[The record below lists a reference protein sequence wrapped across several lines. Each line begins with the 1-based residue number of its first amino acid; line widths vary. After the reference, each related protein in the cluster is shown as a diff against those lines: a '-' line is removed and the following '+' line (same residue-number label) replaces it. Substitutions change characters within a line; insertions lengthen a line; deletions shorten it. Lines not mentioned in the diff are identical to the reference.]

1 MTHPRRWTLVAA
13 ASVVVLTAAGLA
25 LWVLVPD
32 DEQLAR
38 RVEAEFE
45 TRMGQKLVVG
55 AVHWRWLGLP
65 RVEVLDVQ
73 TVQPESIRVRRIAI
87 YPELLPLVRQ
97 RLVINR
103 LEVDGAVV
111 PRSALAA
118 YRDKAQEGMG
128 AVVLSAVAFTDTT
141 YIDHSGV
148 PVVYEGAIEFDGDRL
163 PRRVQVRRPDAKQV
177 TSLEATRDG
186 KTDGGADLYQLRLE
200 GGGGS
205 ARGQARLARS
215 ADGGLALTGELAP
228 RGVEVQ
234 SLLGAFER
242 RSPISGVASGDTEL
256 RAEGDTLQ
264 ALVRSLHTRSV
275 LTVERAKVLRFNL
288 EVAIKSV
295 GQDRTGETPLDRL
308 SAVVDTQNTGQGMR
322 TVFTQVKAASGN
334 YTATGQATL
343 YRRQIDAQG
352 RLEVG
357 GGLVEVPFSL
367 RGPSQEPAFSIAWEV
382 LAGAA
387 IGTAVLP
394 GIGTVLGAKIGGVVG
409 GPPKPSPTDRVRR

>member
-25 LWVLVPD
+25 VWVLVPD
-32 DEQLAR
+32 DEALAR
-38 RVEAEFE
+38 RVEREFE
-45 TRMGQKLVVG
+45 SRLGQKLVVG
-55 AVHWRWLGLP
+55 AVQWRWLGLP
-65 RVEVLDVQ
+65 RVEVLDAH
-73 TVQPESIRVRRIAI
+73 TVQSEPIRVRRIAI
-87 YPELLPLVRQ
+87 YPELLPLLRQ

-111 PRSALAA
+111 ARSALAD
-118 YRDKAQEGMG
+118 YRDKARDEMG
-128 AVVLSAVAFTDTT
+128 AVLLRSVAFTDTT
-141 YIDHSGV
+141 YIGYSGV
-148 PVVYEGAIEFDGDRL
+148 PVVYAGTIAFDDDRL
-163 PRRVQVRRPDAKQV
+163 PQRVQVHRPDAKQT
-177 TSLEATRDG
+177 TSLDATREG
-186 KTDGGADLYQLRLE
+186 KTDNGADLYRLRVE

-205 ARGQARLARS
+205 ALGQARLATS
-215 ADGGLALTGELAP
+215 DGGRLALTGELEP
-228 RGVEVQ
+228 RGVDVQ
-234 SLLGAFER
+234 SLLDDFHR
-242 RSPISGVASGDTEL
+242 RSPISGLASGQTTL

-264 ALVRSLHTRSV
+264 ALIRSLHTRSA
-275 LTVERAKVLRFNL
+275 LTVERAKILRFSMD
-288 EVAIKSV
+288 EAVKSA
-295 GQDRTGETPLDRL
+295 GKERAGETPLDSL
-308 SAVVDTQNTGQGMR
+308 GAMVDTQNTERGMK
-322 TVFTQVKAASGN
+322 TVFTNVKASAGN

-367 RGPSQEPAFSIAWEV
+367 RGPSQAPAFSVAWEV

-409 GPPKPSPTDRVRR
+409 GPPKPPPTDRVRR